1 MQVYHRRTTSRCK
14 FRLKSY
20 DGRILNDSLH
30 SRFTH
35 FILVSLDRGNSMG
48 DEQLPIGVFG
58 TVICG
63 ICVAL
68 EMRIIRVLRT
78 ILRVKF

>member
-1 MQVYHRRTTSRCK
+1 
-14 FRLKSY
+14 
-20 DGRILNDSLH
+20 
-30 SRFTH
+30 
-35 FILVSLDRGNSMG
+35 MG
-48 DEQLPIGVFG
+48 DEQLPIGVFAL
-58 TVICG
+58 VICG

>member
-1 MQVYHRRTTSRCK
+1 MTRCI
-14 FRLKSY
+14 RDLH
-20 DGRILNDSLH
+20 IL
-30 SRFTH
+30 F
-35 FILVSLDRGNSMG
+35 LVSLDRGNSMG

>member
-1 MQVYHRRTTSRCK
+1 
-14 FRLKSY
+14 
-20 DGRILNDSLH
+20 
-30 SRFTH
+30 
-35 FILVSLDRGNSMG
+35 MG
-48 DEQLPIGVFG
+48 EEQLPIGVFA